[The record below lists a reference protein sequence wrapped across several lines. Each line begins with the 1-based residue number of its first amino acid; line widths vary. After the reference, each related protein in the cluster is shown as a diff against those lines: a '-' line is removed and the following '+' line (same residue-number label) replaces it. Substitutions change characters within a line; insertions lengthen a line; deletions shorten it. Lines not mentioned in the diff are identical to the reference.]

1 MASGMEM
8 MVNALV
14 KAIGLN
20 PEDIVKQAHEI
31 GSTVIALKAQLDR
44 IEHKLDA
51 LHVSRLTAEIDLE
64 AEQLERD
71 INGTE

>member
-51 LHVSRLTAEIDLE
+51 LHIGKLTAEIDLE
-64 AEQLERD
+64 IEKEERT